1 MTEEES
7 KAIFKVQEEIGN
19 TLIAL
24 LKKLK
29 SEGIPNHVLNT
40 GFHVFIIHAV
50 CRAAIESKNHRQ
62 FFKNHIKNLTTNL
75 PIVMKCMEESHE
87 I

>member
-7 KAIFKVQEEIGN
+7 IAISTVLKEIVETIN
-19 TLIAL
+19 AL
-24 LKKLK
+24 LRKLK
-29 SEGIPNHVLNT
+29 SEGISENDLNI
-40 GFHVFIIHAV
+40 GFHSFIISSI
-50 CRAAIESKNHRQ
+50 CRAAICSKNHRQ

-75 PIVMKCMEESHE
+75 PIVMKAMEESHE